1 MKSRQITA
9 LLVVSGVLG
18 WPGFG
23 IRSAP
28 TTTEQVAI
36 VGAPVEGPEIW
47 PRWRGPSGQ
56 GQVEG
61 DGYVDVWSDTLNVLW
76 KVEVP
81 GKGNSSPI
89 VLGDRVFL
97 TTAYEVG
104 RRRSILCFRRS
115 NGEKLWETFVPDTDP
130 ESAHGKNGHASGTPT
145 TDGERVYAYLGNH
158 GLLAVDLEGRRVWH
172 REMGPFNAFHGT
184 ACSPLLYENLLIV
197 VQDHRG
203 KSGSNIIAF
212 DRKSGEEIWRTPR
225 DAKVGWNSP
234 IAIRVGDHDEVIMSG
249 QQRVTAY
256 DPETGR
262 ELWHARG
269 NSYEAIPSPVV
280 GHGFIFC
287 SSGRA
292 GPTIAIRPGGS
303 GDVTETH
310 IVWKTPKGSP
320 FVPSPVLDDGYLYI
334 VNDMTAIA
342 TCFRAETGEVAWQGR
357 LGEAKREGFS
367 GSPIAVNGRVFF
379 TNDEGETFVLR
390 SGPQF
395 ELLHVNRLNEKV
407 LATPALV
414 SGRWYFRTERNL
426 LAIGDLRSQ

>member
-1 MKSRQITA
+1 
-9 LLVVSGVLG
+9 
-18 WPGFG
+18 
-23 IRSAP
+23 
-28 TTTEQVAI
+28 
-36 VGAPVEGPEIW
+36 
-47 PRWRGPSGQ
+47 
-56 GQVEG
+56 
-61 DGYVDVWSDTLNVLW
+61 
-76 KVEVP
+76 
-81 GKGNSSPI
+81 
-89 VLGDRVFL
+89 
-97 TTAYEVG
+97 
-104 RRRSILCFRRS
+104 
-115 NGEKLWETFVPDTDP
+115 
-130 ESAHGKNGHASGTPT
+130 
-145 TDGERVYAYLGNH
+145 
-158 GLLAVDLEGRRVWH
+158 
-172 REMGPFNAFHGT
+172 
-184 ACSPLLYENLLIV
+184 
-197 VQDHRG
+197 
-203 KSGSNIIAF
+203 
-212 DRKSGEEIWRTPR
+212 
-225 DAKVGWNSP
+225 
-234 IAIRVGDHDEVIMSG
+234 MSG

-287 SSGRA
+287 STGRA

-390 SGPQF
+390 SGPEF

-426 LAIGDLRSQ
+426 LAIGDPRSQ